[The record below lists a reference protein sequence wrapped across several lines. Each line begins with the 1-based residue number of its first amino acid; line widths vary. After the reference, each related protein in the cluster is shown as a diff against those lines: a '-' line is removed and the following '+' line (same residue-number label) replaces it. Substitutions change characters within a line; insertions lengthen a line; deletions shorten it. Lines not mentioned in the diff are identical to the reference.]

1 LSLDPYT
8 LLPRTPFYLFYY
20 NITNNIIIKTKLEEF
35 VIEPYFSYI
44 SEEENKETR
53 EYLHVNT
60 VDLENSVNGNTVPP
74 QKHTVLR
81 NMVNFFCYPTGWGK
95 ENFWGGSAMNGGGR
109 GWKKVKFRGI
119 NKKILIFWD

>member
-81 NMVNFFCYPTGWGK
+81 NMVNF
-95 ENFWGGSAMNGGGR
+95 
-109 GWKKVKFRGI
+109 V
-119 NKKILIFWD
+119 